1 MKERN
6 RSRKQERG
14 DAWMNGLVMRPT
26 RRIGKT
32 LYTIFTESTKAIH
45 FGHSEIP
52 FGSTGLSPL
61 APALFHAPSTAC
73 MEAIRL
79 LSW

>member
-1 MKERN
+1 
-6 RSRKQERG
+6 
-14 DAWMNGLVMRPT
+14 MNGLVMRPT

-52 FGSTGLSPL
+52 FGSTGEPASPGVVSCS
-61 APALFHAPSTAC
+61 FDGVHGGNPSSKLVGG
-73 MEAIRL
+73 I